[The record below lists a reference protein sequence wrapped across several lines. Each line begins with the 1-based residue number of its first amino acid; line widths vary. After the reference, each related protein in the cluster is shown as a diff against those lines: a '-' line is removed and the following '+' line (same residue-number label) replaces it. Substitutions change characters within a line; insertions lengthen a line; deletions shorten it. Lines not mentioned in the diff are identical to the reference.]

1 MTSSCNKQGSRT
13 EEDALL
19 DAARAGILAV
29 GLRRMT
35 LTDVARR
42 AGVSRM
48 TIYRRWPDMTALV
61 GDLMT
66 REWGALTR
74 AAMDIAVGDRGVG
87 AADYTARGARGSGAD
102 AGSGDDAGDARR
114 RLVTA
119 VVAAVRAL
127 RHHPV
132 FRRIV
137 ELDPE
142 VLLPYLV
149 DRRGRSQD
157 EMLAMMAGAIAAG
170 AADGSIRAGD
180 PQVLARAVLLAAQ
193 GFVLSMSTMT
203 DGVDEAGL
211 DDQLR
216 LLLDRYLAP

>member
-1 MTSSCNKQGSRT
+1 MASSRNKQGLRT
-13 EEDALL
+13 EEDTLL
-19 DAARAGILAV
+19 DAARACVLAV
-29 GLRRMT
+29 GLRRTT

-74 AAMDIAVGDRGVG
+74 AAMAAAAGDE
-87 AADYTARGARGSGAD
+87 D
-102 AGSGDDAGDARR
+102 AMDGDDAAVGRRSAGEGSWPARR
-114 RLVTA
+114 RF
-119 VVAAVRAL
+119 VAAIVAATRAL

-142 VLLPYLV
+142 ILLPYLV

-157 EMLAMMAGAIAAG
+157 QMLAMMAAAIAG
-170 AADGSIRAGD
+170 GTADGSIRAGAPD
-180 PQVLARAVLLAAQ
+180 LLARGVLLATQ
-193 GFVLSMSTMT
+193 GFVLSLPTMT
-203 DGVDEAGL
+203 DGFEEDDL
-211 DDQLR
+211 DAQLR